1 MCKFNKNHWEQIKQS
16 LFADCKCLSN
26 YKRLIYLCSCWH
38 VCISLGKLVFVKT
51 VLLASFPVINSN
63 CRGSCDVWSEREREV
78 TWLRGTYSKA
88 NECVQTCI
96 SNINHLM
103 NSLRGRSLIVQ
114 PNHKASWTGGTP
126 LLTISAITIA
136 AFRKKKIRER
146 KSSTHT
152 TSLIIKYFSWRTVSF
167 IKRKEKETK
176 RKQLKI
182 FPGKLLRHSIDIV
195 HASTP
200 SLLATTEM
208 AGTLSILR
216 TTKKHELQH
225 YCSIK
230 ITWTLTQ
237 TIQATWQNGPLVW
250 AHSATYVAD
259 Y

>member
-63 CRGSCDVWSEREREV
+63 CRGSCDVWSERERSPGCEV
-78 TWLRGTYSKA
+78 HTARPTS
-88 NECVQTCI
+88 I

-114 PNHKASWTGGTP
+114 PNHKVSWTGGTP

-146 KSSTHT
+146 KSCTHT